1 MPRSVFIS
9 AICTL
14 NASWNFNISSCMNEI
29 ADSAALQ
36 RMNRP

>member
-1 MPRSVFIS
+1 MPRSALIS

-14 NASWNFNISSCMNEI
+14 NASSNFNISSGMNEI

-36 RMNRP
+36 HMNRP